1 MKQTLMKSEIM
12 QNGYDIYTTY
22 WLNLGIMIAGIN
34 RPKRYR
40 MTDKQ
45 VRLVVLTMLNRNLL
59 GV

>member
-1 MKQTLMKSEIM
+1 MKSEIM